1 MTAPGRSTVAVDAA
15 RAAPTQSRARVSV
28 PSTDARSM
36 PPIRARQPS
45 RAPARMS
52 ARVLPGRARTLGI
65 VSARDD
71 GRSLTRAVPLR
82 WPSVCLAPAL
92 SKDVSGRFA
101 VNARTFRDVSGHL
114 VALERTSADICGHL
128 RAPPGGFADG
138 GDAFEGRFGTFWP
151 LAHLCV
157 QCVAVYDGGIA
168 GAVV

>member
-1 MTAPGRSTVAVDAA
+1 MTALGRSTAAVDAA

-45 RAPARMS
+45 RTPARMS

-101 VNARTFRDVSGHL
+101 INARTFRDVSGRL
-114 VALERTSADICGHL
+114 AALARADIPGHL
-128 RAPPGGFADG
+128 RTSPRATGWICRWRRRFRG
-138 GDAFEGRFGTFWP
+138 AFREV
-151 LAHLCV
+151 LAVSTPVRTVCCCL
-157 QCVAVYDGGIA
+157 
-168 GAVV
+168 